1 MESGEWRINPLFTF
15 HSQLSTQE
23 IGVSV
28 VYFLYI
34 LFFASCVALIASVL
48 LQPGKTDAGALFTS
62 NISSTALQP
71 RGSQTILSKITIAA
85 ATVFM
90 LSALLLAMPALTGN
104 ISVLDTVADTPAESA
119 VTPDANANV
128 DANANAA
135 VDVNANVNVNSTS
148 NVAVVVNNNTLT
160 NATNANTAANTES
173 NTNTSVNANR

>member
-1 MESGEWRINPLFTF
+1 VESGEWRINPLFTF

-62 NISSTALQP
+62 NISSTAFQP

>member
-62 NISSTALQP
+62 NISSTAFQP